1 MASKYS
7 EAWLSEKLSAM
18 RDQFT
23 KELTNLKNPDEITKL
38 ILKAK
43 IITIGQVMDE
53 LEIDDPDDKT
63 SIEDLQKMIE
73 NLKD

>member
-1 MASKYS
+1 MTSKYS

-23 KELTNLKNPDEITKL
+23 KELKNLKNPDETTKL
-38 ILKAK
+38 IIKAK

-73 NLKD
+73 DLKD